1 MEKQQDEIFLP
12 VEGNGKKNLVQSAKD
27 FMAGALSPLKGKD
40 LSQMVEGFTSEMTLV
55 AEGLSE
61 DQLRLQQQQDRM
73 DGQLTEAEAQLAQA
87 REEIRELQKQVS
99 ALEERL
105 AKAEKEKKEKKLK
118 KTEGFTA
125 LIRQATWLAAIIAG
139 AWVIVTIINLFK

>member
-99 ALEERL
+99 ALEDRL
-105 AKAEKEKKEKKLK
+105 AKAEKEKKLK